1 MVCNC
6 LRHQVQQREQATKAA
21 VDSQEEAQILP
32 LMAQAAAKG
41 GGVEYDKYEAMLDQ
55 MATIKFAK
63 DECVFRQGD
72 AATSVYLVTNG
83 QLEVVTV
90 NVKGQLEVVT
100 DAGGKGGGGGS
111 SGGKGGSGGGGGSS
125 GSSGGI
131 NGSGEA
137 HGKASASGERVIAS
151 LGPGDHFGETALLEE
166 RSIRNATVRCISG
179 ACELKAMPNEKFA
192 KCLKESSQLQHAIHA
207 AAETRT

>member
-6 LRHQVQQREQATKAA
+6 LCHQVQQREQATKAA

-72 AATSVYLVTNG
+72 AATSVYLVTN
-83 QLEVVTV
+83 
-90 NVKGQLEVVT
+90 GQLEVVT

>member
-32 LMAQAAAKG
+32 LMAQAAAQG

-90 NVKGQLEVVT
+90 NVNGQLEVVT

>member
-90 NVKGQLEVVT
+90 NVNGQLEVVT

>member
-1 MVCNC
+1 M
-6 LRHQVQQREQATKAA
+6 QQREQATKAA

-41 GGVEYDKYEAMLDQ
+41 GGIEYDKYEAMLDQ
-55 MATIKFAK
+55 MATIKYAK

-83 QLEVVTV
+83 QLEVVT
-90 NVKGQLEVVT
+90 
-100 DAGGKGGGGGS
+100 DAGGKGGGSGS

-125 GSSGGI
+125 S
-131 NGSGEA
+131 GSGEA
-137 HGKASASGERVIAS
+137 HGKASASGARVIAS

-166 RSIRNATVRCISG
+166 RTIRNATVRCISN

-192 KCLKESSQLQHAIHA
+192 KCLRESSQLQHAIHA
-207 AAETRT
+207 AAETRTLMTSDDH

>member
-83 QLEVVTV
+83 QLEVVIHCHLIMWGTCAV
-90 NVKGQLEVVT
+90 RVDPVAHDPCLRE
-100 DAGGKGGGGGS
+100 AGVEDVPFS
-111 SGGKGGSGGGGGSS
+111 
-125 GSSGGI
+125 
-131 NGSGEA
+131 
-137 HGKASASGERVIAS
+137 
-151 LGPGDHFGETALLEE
+151 
-166 RSIRNATVRCISG
+166 
-179 ACELKAMPNEKFA
+179 
-192 KCLKESSQLQHAIHA
+192 CLRA
-207 AAETRT
+207 